1 MAGGIPAT
9 RRRRHPLRRGRRSH
23 AQRRFAFQLHGS
35 GQNYQQFDDLD
46 FRTRAGPDGRGENPL
61 SSGFSPLPFGLPALR
76 LGFSPLSFGL
86 PALRLGDLPLPFGFL
101 ALRPGFLP
109 LRFGD
114 LPRSSGFSPHRSGE
128 LPLPTCAGQG
138 GWGSAPTGTGRLRK
152 LRTKKRQKLRQR
164 HFKLGGAGVP
174 ASRCSVGPAARWES
188 SHRLDAT
195 ICHSN
200 GAGTWEQHIPLDTP
214 PGRE

>member
-23 AQRRFAFQLHGS
+23 AQRHFAFQLHGS

-61 SSGFSPLPFGLPALR
+61 SSGFSP
-76 LGFSPLSFGL
+76 
-86 PALRLGDLPLPFGFL
+86 
-101 ALRPGFLP
+101 
-109 LRFGD
+109 
-114 LPRSSGFSPHRSGE
+114 HRSGE
-128 LPLPTCAGQG
+128 LPLPTRAGQG
-138 GWGSAPTGTGRLRK
+138 GWGSAPTRMGRLRK
-152 LRTKKRQKLRQR
+152 LWTKKRQKLRQR
-164 HFKLGGAGVP
+164 HLKLGGAGVP

-200 GAGTWEQHIPLDTP
+200 GAGTWEQQIPLDTP
-214 PGRE
+214 PGRENADFRLLSCQGKDGVCSQTHTSRSDGASVE